1 MSVLPVRLLVLEDD
15 ASLSEVLCD
24 SMRDRGHA
32 PVAARSVAE
41 ALQLLERSDFEVALL
56 DLMLPDGSG
65 LDVLR
70 RIVDETLPTEAIVL
84 TGYATVD
91 TALQAMKLGAYDYQT
106 KPARIDELEVLVE
119 KAADK
124 ARLRRENASLRVR
137 LERQEPVPGLITQDA
152 AMRELLAT
160 VERVAATELPV
171 LIMGETGTGK
181 ELVARALHQR
191 GPRRAQPFVAI
202 NCGAVP
208 ETLIES
214 ELFGYEKG
222 AFTGAIA
229 RKPGLFEVADRGVLF
244 LDEVGDVSA
253 QVQVK
258 ILRALETREFYR
270 VGGMRAVR
278 SDVRVVAATNKDLEK
293 EIEAGRFRQDL
304 YYRLNGITL
313 QLPPLRERRE
323 DVALLARRFLGR
335 FAPSKKL
342 TARAVEALQAHPW
355 PGNVRKLQMAM
366 QRAAALCPQDTVDA
380 DDLPLRRE
388 PPRDW
393 TAAAARAGLTLE
405 ELERQ
410 YIGAVLEAN
419 GGHRGHTARALGLD
433 PKTLYNKLGAAR
445 PRRARAESAEEAEE
459 PAE

>member
-1 MSVLPVRLLVLEDD
+1 VSGLPVRLLVLEDD
-15 ASLSEVLCD
+15 PSLSEILCE
-24 SMRDRGHA
+24 SMRDRGHL

-41 ALQLLERSDFEVALL
+41 ALQLLDRSDFEVALL

-70 RIVDETLPTEAIVL
+70 RMVDETLPTEAIVL

-106 KPARIDELEVLVE
+106 KPARIEELEVLVE
-119 KAADK
+119 KAAEK
-124 ARLRRENASLRVR
+124 ARLRQENAALRVR
-137 LERQEPVPGLITQDA
+137 LERQEPIPGLITQDA
-152 AMRELLAT
+152 GMRDLLVT
-160 VERVAATELPV
+160 VERVASTDLPV
-171 LIMGETGTGK
+171 LIAGETGTGK

-191 GPRRAQPFVAI
+191 SPRRVHPFVAI

-222 AFTGAIA
+222 AFTGAVA

-244 LDEVGDVSA
+244 LDEVGDISA

-258 ILRALETREFYR
+258 ILRALETKEFYR
-270 VGGMRAVR
+270 VGGMRSVR
-278 SDVRVVAATNKDLEK
+278 SDVRVVAATNKDLEQ
-293 EIEAGRFRQDL
+293 EIAAGRFRQDL

-313 QLPPLRERRE
+313 PLPPLRDRPE
-323 DVALLARRFLGR
+323 DVVLLARHFLGR
-335 FAPSKKL
+335 FAPDKKL
-342 TARAVEALQAHPW
+342 SRRALDVLQGHTW
-355 PGNVRKLQMAM
+355 PGNVRELQMAM
-366 QRAAALCPQDTVDA
+366 QRAAALCPNETVEA
-380 DDLPLRRE
+380 EDLPLRKE

-393 TAAAARAGLTLE
+393 TTSAARAGLTLE

-410 YIGAVLEAN
+410 YIQTVLDAN
-419 GGHRGHTARALGLD
+419 QGHRGKTAKALGLD
-433 PKTLYNKLGAAR
+433 PKTLYNKLGAVR
-445 PRRARAESAEEAEE
+445 PRKGRGEQEEDEADE
-459 PAE
+459 